1 VVVGSAQI
9 AKLGEVDVL
18 SSIDTLA
25 PDVSLLLP
33 EEGATS
39 CLSWTSVEPD
49 LDLSSELIN
58 PEEVGFPVSVDL
70 GQ

>member
-1 VVVGSAQI
+1 MVVGSAQI

-18 SSIDTLA
+18 ASVDTFAL
-25 PDVSLLLP
+25 DVPLLLP

-39 CLSWTSVEPD
+39 RLSWTSVEPD
-49 LDLSSELIN
+49 LNLSSEHIN
-58 PEEVGFPVSVDL
+58 PEEVGFSVSVDL

>member
-25 PDVSLLLP
+25 PDVSLFLP

-39 CLSWTSVEPD
+39 RLLWTSIEPD
-49 LDLSSELIN
+49 LDLSSELNN
-58 PEEVGFPVSVDL
+58 PEEVGFSVSVDL

>member
-25 PDVSLLLP
+25 PDVSLPLP
-33 EEGATS
+33 EEGTTS
-39 CLSWTSVEPD
+39 RVSWTSVEPD

-58 PEEVGFPVSVDL
+58 PEEVGFSVSVDL